1 VRTYQGAV
9 KAYIGLDRVKEALNS
24 AKESLQRMPRNA
36 KALSLVGQALSQLPE
51 CVDKAKVA
59 ACSQNHPHMWAGPLA
74 QLDEY
79 FFSVSRH
86 PMIGNKNLSILYPN
100 PLALDG
106 HSRLGNLCPW
116 Q

>member
-1 VRTYQGAV
+1 MRTYQGAV

-59 ACSQNHPHMWAGPLA
+59 ACSQNNPQMCPRPLA
-74 QLDEY
+74 PLDEHY
-79 FFSVSRH
+79 LSASRH
-86 PMIGNKNLSILYPN
+86 PMIGTEN
-100 PLALDG
+100 
-106 HSRLGNLCPW
+106 
-116 Q
+116 